1 MSAEIQ
7 RDPVNRQV
15 LGASRLDLLL
25 AVVLAAVTV
34 YCVSYFAPRGF
45 NSGFVDMAHDGYQ
58 LRQALDLAN
67 GGVIFRDTFDQYGP
81 LTSYLN
87 LIGFNG
93 FGERLLAIKYF
104 LAFWYGL
111 TALVMLILARQFL
124 GTALSVVT
132 VVLWLMTAPF
142 FQHGVMISPH
152 AYALLFQA
160 IALILLLRGYRRP
173 RLTATLFVIGVLCGV
188 CWLLKQSLGS
198 LFYLAI
204 VGFVLTMAWLEGV
217 RWRTNLLR
225 VGVLAAGMAAVILP
239 ALGWLAWQGALD
251 DWYRQTV
258 VFPRTF
264 YLTTVD
270 ARGWSLPLMV
280 RDFVLAQMSA
290 ESLWL
295 WLRAIVFAGAVVEMV
310 RRGPKDIRLVLAA
323 WVTGFLWLAAFPS
336 ANYMHQWW
344 TMSPTI
350 AAALFVL
357 HRGFGRLSTIP
368 RLPLSGFAPELATV
382 GVLLV
387 LAWVPIEARLNDAAA
402 RDLSLSAVITEPPSL
417 QGIHSDP
424 VTHDALAAM
433 YRIATAYREQHPGA
447 AIISIDASDGYRT
460 GVAHSLP
467 LLSFFRDNVHPHP
480 VYWSLPALSTSVY
493 PGYASEVSEFIQ
505 EHRPLIVDFRKTP
518 EAWSRDVAG
527 YRLASSAMLPA
538 GRLSIYEPSV
548 PAPDPPTAVL
558 EWTAGEP
565 AIVVSPNPIPEERPG
580 ADFATALAALKLPAD
595 LQERIKSRQVLSEV
609 YVDVPTSHRLIGT
622 VQKYQLSWAEVSE
635 GARQTVIAETT
646 RQLLDEYMILRASGV
661 SNARL
666 VDVMAANFNSLVA
679 QALTLGTALPEEA
692 APMLDALLAAHRLK
706 RPDGQPIADREDL
719 RRLLDEAR
727 VRPPA
732 APRSVVDLRSQLR
745 RRVSVSGW
753 PDADWLPER
762 IPAVEPL
769 RENAVTSRA
778 GIVSFTDGEW
788 LIRGTV
794 DGPMSYL
801 VQFAPTMQK
810 KAAHVVATGQLVEGG
825 LTIGLQ
831 RNQAWVGWVN
841 IEVPG
846 WFVSTLTVPEDGEY
860 EIVVAN
866 NVPSNGSAWRRLL
879 AGVGLGRLFP
889 ALNARNDF
897 RLQSIGWVAPAPAAA
912 QPQ

>member
-7 RDPVNRQV
+7 RDPVNAERPGVSKFDLV
-15 LGASRLDLLL
+15 LA
-25 AVVLAAVTV
+25 AVLAAVTV
-34 YCVSYFAPRGF
+34 SCVSYFAPRGF

-87 LIGFNG
+87 LIGFNAL
-93 FGERLLAIKYF
+93 GERLLAIKYF
-104 LAFWYGL
+104 LALWYGL
-111 TALVMLILARQFL
+111 TAVAMLVLARQFL
-124 GTALSVVT
+124 GRTLSVVA
-132 VVLWLMTAPF
+132 VVLWLLTAPF

-152 AYALLFQA
+152 GYALLFQA
-160 IALILLLRGYRRP
+160 IALILLLREYGRP

-204 VGFVLTMAWLEGV
+204 VGFVVTMAWLEAV
-217 RWRTNLLR
+217 RWRTTVLR
-225 VGVLAAGMAAVILP
+225 IGVLAAGMAAVILP

-270 ARGWSLPLMV
+270 ASGWSLPLML
-280 RDFVLAQMSA
+280 RDFVLAQLGA
-290 ESLWL
+290 ERLWL
-295 WLRAIVFAGAVVEMV
+295 VLRAIVFVGAAVEMI

-357 HRGFGRLSTIP
+357 HRGFGRLSRIP
-368 RLPLSGFAPELATV
+368 RLPLSRLAPDLATV
-382 GVLLV
+382 GVLVL
-387 LAWVPIEARLNDAAA
+387 LAWLPIEARLGDAAA
-402 RDLSLSAVITEPPSL
+402 RDLSLSAIITEPPSL
-417 QGIHSDP
+417 RGIHSDP
-424 VTHDALAAM
+424 VTRDALAEM
-433 YRIATAYREQHPGA
+433 YRFASAYRERHPGA
-447 AIISIDASDGYRT
+447 AIVSIDASDGYRT
-460 GVAHSLP
+460 GVAHTLP
-467 LLSFFRDNVHPHP
+467 VLSFFRDNVHPHP

-493 PGYASEVSEFIQ
+493 PGYASAVSEFIQ
-505 EHRPLIVDFRKTP
+505 EHRPLIVDFRKNP

-538 GRLSIYEPSV
+538 GRLSLYEPSV
-548 PAPDPPTAVL
+548 PAPDPATAVL
-558 EWTAGEP
+558 EWTPGEP
-565 AIVVSPNPIPEERPG
+565 AIVVTPNPIPDEQPG
-580 ADFATALAALKLPAD
+580 ADFASALAALKLPAD
-595 LQERIKSRQVLSEV
+595 LQERVKSRQALSEV

-622 VQKYQLSWAEVSE
+622 VQKYQLSWSEVSE
-635 GARQTVIAETT
+635 EARQAVVSETT

-666 VDVMAANFNSLVA
+666 VDVMAGNFNSLVA
-679 QALTLGTALPEEA
+679 QAITLGTALPEEA
-692 APMLDALLAAHRLK
+692 APMLDALLAARRLK
-706 RPDGQPIADREDL
+706 RPDGQPVADREDL

-727 VRPPA
+727 VRPPTA
-732 APRSVVDLRSQLR
+732 ARSIVDSRTRLR
-745 RRVSVSGW
+745 RRVSVTGW
-753 PDADWLPER
+753 PDAHWLPER

-769 RENAVTSRA
+769 REDAVTSRA

-788 LIRGTV
+788 LIRGPV
-794 DGPMSYL
+794 EGPMSYL
-801 VQFAPTMQK
+801 VQFAPTTQK
-810 KAAHVVATGQLVEGG
+810 KAAHLVATGELVEGG

-860 EIVVAN
+860 ELVVAN
-866 NVPSNGSAWRRLL
+866 NVRSNGSAWRRLL

-889 ALNARNDF
+889 SLKARNEF
-897 RLQSIGWVAPAPAAA
+897 RLQSIGWVAPAPSS
-912 QPQ
+912 PQSQ